1 MTPSERAES
10 STRDG
15 IIAGLSAYTIWGL
28 VPVFFKLLQSVPA
41 LETIAHRVVWSMLL
55 MAAVLLGGTG
65 YRQVRET
72 LGDGRKLARVAFGS
86 LMVMLN
92 WLIFVYGINTNQILA
107 TSLGYFILPMLNVA
121 LGVFV
126 LGERLRPLQ
135 WAAVAFAACGILFET
150 WRIGHLPWISL
161 ALAGSFGLYG
171 LLRKQLAMDSA
182 SGLFLETACMAPLA
196 MAYLLWLEHSGAG
209 HFTLSTSNM
218 LLLVASGAV
227 TAIPLLLFAISA
239 RRLPLNTIGF
249 MQYLAPSISF
259 VVAVMIYDEA
269 FDSQRAIGFGA
280 IWLGVLVYS
289 TDLWRQSCRAVPA
302 SL

>member
-1 MTPSERAES
+1 MTASS
-10 STRDG
+10 MTQSTRDG
-15 IIAGLSAYTIWGL
+15 IAAGLSAYVIWGL

-55 MAAVLLGGTG
+55 MAGVLLAGGG
-65 YRQVRET
+65 YQQVRQT
-72 LGDGRKLARVAFGS
+72 LSNNRKLARVAFGS
-86 LMVMLN
+86 FMVMLN
-92 WLIFVYGINTNQILA
+92 WLIFVYGVNTNQILA

-121 LGVFV
+121 LGVFI

-135 WAAVAFAACGILFET
+135 WVAVACAACGILFET

-182 SGLFLETACMAPLA
+182 SGLFLETATMAPLA
-196 MAYLLWLEHSGAG
+196 LAYLLWLESTGAG
-209 HFTLSTSNM
+209 HFTASSSNA
-218 LLLVASGAV
+218 LLLIASGAV
-227 TAIPLLLFAISA
+227 TAVPLLLFAISA

-249 MQYLAPSISF
+249 LQYLAPSISF
-259 VVAVMIYDEA
+259 LVAVLIYDED
-269 FDSQRAIGFGA
+269 FDRQRAIGFGA

-289 TDLWRQSCRAVPA
+289 TDLWRHSRRAPPA